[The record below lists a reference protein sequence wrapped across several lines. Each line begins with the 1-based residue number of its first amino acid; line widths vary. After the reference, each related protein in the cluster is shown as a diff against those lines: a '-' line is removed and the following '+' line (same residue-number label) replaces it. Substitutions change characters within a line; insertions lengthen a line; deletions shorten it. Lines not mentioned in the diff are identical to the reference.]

1 MENEAAERMTVLI
14 SVNPKPTVDLGRKT
28 NRLNKLGGQ
37 TLFSAIEKFRMIFP
51 KGMVNSKMCLAIPA
65 KVLEVKGDIAKV
77 DFGEGVAREVN
88 VMLVDAKVGEY
99 VLVHAGYAIEKLD
112 QKAAE
117 ESLNTWRQILE
128 QT

>member
-1 MENEAAERMTVLI
+1 M
-14 SVNPKPTVDLGRKT
+14 
-28 NRLNKLGGQ
+28 KL
-37 TLFSAIEKFRMIFP
+37 
-51 KGMVNSKMCLAIPA
+51 CLAIPA
-65 KVLEVKGDIAKV
+65 KVLEVNGNVAKV
-77 DFGEGVAREVN
+77 DFGQGVAREVN

-117 ESLNTWRQILE
+117 ESLNTWREILE